1 MQVWDLGGQTSIR
14 PYWRCYY
21 ADTKAVVYVVDSS
34 DRERIGIN
42 KAELLAMLNEDEL
55 KDAKLL
61 VFANKQASRVF
72 NGPSRPLLAEL
83 WLS

>member
-1 MQVWDLGGQTSIR
+1 MWDLGGQTSIR

-61 VFANKQASRVF
+61 VFANKQVRSSPPAKGTV
-72 NGPSRPLLAEL
+72 GGGAVQD
-83 WLS
+83 